1 MILLFSVSGDEIVK
15 FKVLTDQKEN
25 VEIIYPELMDEDKK
39 IGHIIDTNRFVCFYK
54 DSEGNW
60 TFMEIIPESLK
71 RSEYTYVEKHTVT
84 RTFNDIER
92 DKSSDE
98 YVVIEDEV
106 TYVLDINKEQLIES
120 VLINRNPALKRI
132 SKNSKEQLKD
142 YFSSAP
148 IWILDSMN
156 IKELKENE
164 IFIESD
170 EPAKDIFILV
180 DGVVEALDVRI
191 YDGAFAFKEFHG
203 VYAFG
208 GMEVI
213 IQEDKYMATLRTVT
227 KCTLIKISRKHFE
240 KW

>member
-1 MILLFSVSGDEIVK
+1 M
-15 FKVLTDQKEN
+15 
-25 VEIIYPELMDEDKK
+25 
-39 IGHIIDTNRFVCFYK
+39 
-54 DSEGNW
+54 
-60 TFMEIIPESLK
+60 
-71 RSEYTYVEKHTVT
+71 
-84 RTFNDIER
+84 
-92 DKSSDE
+92 
-98 YVVIEDEV
+98 
-106 TYVLDINKEQLIES
+106 IES

-148 IWILDSMN
+148 IWLLDSMN

-191 YDGAFAFKEFHG
+191 HDGAFAFKEFHG

-208 GMEVI
+208 GLEVI

-227 KCTLIKISRKHFE
+227 KCILIKISRTHFE
-240 KW
+240 KWLFTDLKALKREAKLAAGNLLEESRRDRLNIITQGNDRLALLLIKKYEAYNNDGTLKMHYTRQGMADATGLSIKTVGRGIKFFEENGMIIKEGNVIIINEDQYSRLKGQIANIVEL